1 MVLGVG
7 VGDGGEASCVG
18 GGGIVSCRSRAW
30 DILQVWTWATAGKGA
45 WLAVR
50 SLSHGL
56 SQSFHVLLGHDF
68 GGGGVLRRAQ
78 KRGVYSLEW
87 ELKADCRNAPRTSY
101 LWSAFIYEPP
111 PTATTIA
118 GVARRSCVHPDIV
131 FLLTMVQTLFD
142 SQRHVAMVGKCMP
155 MIVINF
161 DK

>member
-56 SQSFHVLLGHDF
+56 SQSFHVLLGHDL

-78 KRGVYSLEW
+78 KRGVCSLEW
-87 ELKADCRNAPRTSY
+87 ELKADCRRTVAMHPAPR
-101 LWSAFIYEPP
+101 IY
-111 PTATTIA
+111 
-118 GVARRSCVHPDIV
+118 GRRSNMNHP
-131 FLLTMVQTLFD
+131 
-142 SQRHVAMVGKCMP
+142 R
-155 MIVINF
+155 
-161 DK
+161 